1 MRSKCAPRRDRKS
14 ETTFSFESSILNWNL
29 LDRFRFDVS
38 QAFADRQLDTRIDYQ
53 SLTGENIIYIDAY
66 VCLQLKKLIG
76 KIIITKI
83 LKKKNEF
90 FNFLIH

>member
-1 MRSKCAPRRDRKS
+1 MSEETARRMCSKCAPRRDRKS

-53 SLTGENIIYIDAY
+53 SLTGENIIYIDGY
-66 VCLQLKKLIG
+66 ISD
-76 KIIITKI
+76 
-83 LKKKNEF
+83 
-90 FNFLIH
+90 FN